1 MSRNRR
7 VYPFEVQLFGSCI
20 EGLFTADEGCLDTIM
35 LADGTE
41 VAIEGFRNRALRR
54 TSYGTPVPE
63 EAAALVDLIAPHVA
77 RLHEDDILAT
87 RTDYGRDTAP
97 IYL

>member
-7 VYPFEVQLFGSCI
+7 LYDFEVQIHGSCI
-20 EGLFTADEGCLDTIM
+20 EGQFTADEGCLDTII
-35 LADGTE
+35 LADDTE
-41 VAIEGFRNRALRR
+41 VPIEGFRNRAMRAYLGRAI
-54 TSYGTPVPE
+54 PE
-63 EAAALVDLIAPHVA
+63 DAASLVDLIAPKIAVQHK
-77 RLHEDDILAT
+77 DSILAT